1 MQQFH
6 HKRIKSFSL
15 DGKIND
21 EAATP
26 RLKIEYINLLISQMR
41 LSGYVPVLDIEPDF
55 TIDYNEGKKYFEFKL
70 TIYAMY
76 VGKRKSEWI
85 QGIDGHKAIYI
96 QQTKSKEFLTE
107 QV

>member
-21 EAATP
+21 EASTP
-26 RLKIEYINLLISQMR
+26 RLKTEYIQLLISQMR
-41 LSGYVPVLDIEPDF
+41 LLGYVPLLDIEPDF
-55 TIDYNEGKKYFEFKL
+55 TIDYNESKKYFEFKITVY
-70 TIYAMY
+70 TIY
-76 VGKRKSEWI
+76 VGKKKSEWI
-85 QGIDGHKAIYI
+85 EGIERHRAIPI
-96 QQTKSKEFLTE
+96 QQNKLKEFSTE

>member
-6 HKRIKSFSL
+6 HKKIKSFSL

-26 RLKIEYINLLISQMR
+26 RLKIEYTQLLLSQMR
-41 LSGYVPVLDIEPDF
+41 LLGYVPVLDIDVDF
-55 TIDYNEGKKYFEFKL
+55 TIDYNESKKYFEFKI
-70 TIYAMY
+70 TIYAIY

-85 QGIDGHKAIYI
+85 EGIDGHKAIYI
-96 QQTKSKEFLTE
+96 QQTKSKEFSTE
-107 QV
+107 QA